1 MVDINNNSEVSAIS
15 ESCQILSDTLDLV
28 EKHISPGQSV
38 MELDNI
44 AENYIISCNARPAFK
59 GYNGFPATL
68 TVSIDDEIVHGIP
81 KDMFLEEG
89 QIISIDCGV
98 IKNDFYSDS
107 ARTLPVGRI
116 SRDKQKLLDV
126 TKKALDIGIE
136 NAVLGNRIFD
146 ISNSIQE
153 YVESEGFSIVRE
165 LVGHGIGRQLH
176 IKPQVPNFSNPAT
189 SDLNIELKEGMCL
202 AIEPMVNMGTRYI
215 KTDSDGWTIRT
226 EDGNVSAH
234 FEHSILITK
243 FQPRILT

>member
-1 MVDINNNSEVSAIS
+1 MVDINNHLEVKALS
-15 ESCQILSDTLDLV
+15 ESCQILSDTLNMV
-28 EKHISPGQSV
+28 EKNIFPGQSV
-38 MELDNI
+38 LELDKI
-44 AENYIISCNARPAFK
+44 AEDYITSCNAKPAFK
-59 GYNGFPATL
+59 GYDGFPATL

-81 KDMFLEEG
+81 KNMILKEG
-89 QIISIDCGV
+89 QIVSIDCGV

-107 ARTLPVGRI
+107 ARTIAVGRI
-116 SRDKQKLLDV
+116 SDEKQRLLDV
-126 TKKALDIGIE
+126 TKKALDIGIQ
-136 NAVLGNRIFD
+136 NALVGNKIFD

-176 IKPQVPNFSNPAT
+176 IKPQVPNFSFPAT
-189 SDLNIELKEGMCL
+189 PDLDVVLKEGMCL
-202 AIEPMVNMGTRYI
+202 AIEPMVNVGARHI

-226 EDGNVSAH
+226 KDGSSSAH

>member
-1 MVDINNNSEVSAIS
+1 MVDINNHLEVKALS
-15 ESCQILSDTLDLV
+15 ESCQILSDTLNKV
-28 EKHISPGQSV
+28 EKNIFPGQSV
-38 MELDNI
+38 LKLDKI
-44 AENYIISCNARPAFK
+44 AEDYIISCNAKPAFK
-59 GYNGFPATL
+59 GYDGFPATL

-81 KDMFLEEG
+81 KNMILKEG
-89 QIISIDCGV
+89 QIVSIDCGV

-107 ARTLPVGRI
+107 ARTIAVGKI
-116 SRDKQKLLDV
+116 SDEKQKLLDV
-126 TKKALDIGIE
+126 TKKALDIGIQ
-136 NAVLGNRIFD
+136 NALVGNKIFD

-176 IKPQVPNFSNPAT
+176 IKPQVPNFSIPAT
-189 SDLNIELKEGMCL
+189 PDLDVVLKEGMCL
-202 AIEPMVNMGTRYI
+202 AIEPMVNVGARHI

-226 EDGNVSAH
+226 KDGSSSAH

>member
-38 MELDNI
+38 IELDKI

-116 SRDKQKLLDV
+116 TRDKQKLLDV

-136 NAVLGNRIFD
+136 NAVLGNKIFD
-146 ISNSIQE
+146 ISNSIQK

-226 EDGNVSAH
+226 EDGNASAH

>member
-1 MVDINNNSEVSAIS
+1 MVDINNHLEVEALS
-15 ESCQILSDTLDLV
+15 ESCQILSDTLNKV
-28 EKHISPGQSV
+28 EKNIFPGQSV
-38 MELDNI
+38 IELDKI
-44 AENYIISCNARPAFK
+44 AEDYIISCNAKPAFK
-59 GYNGFPATL
+59 GYEGFPATL

-81 KDMFLEEG
+81 KDIILKEG

-107 ARTLPVGRI
+107 ARTIAVGKI
-116 SRDKQKLLDV
+116 SDEKQKLLDV
-126 TKKALDIGIE
+126 TKKALDIGIQ
-136 NAVLGNRIFD
+136 NALVGNKIFD

-176 IKPQVPNFSNPAT
+176 IKPQVPNFSIPAT
-189 SDLNIELKEGMCL
+189 PDLDVVLKEGMCL
-202 AIEPMVNMGTRYI
+202 AIEPMVNVGSRHI

-226 EDGNVSAH
+226 KDGSSSAH

>member
-1 MVDINNNSEVSAIS
+1 MVDINNHLEVEALS
-15 ESCQILSDTLDLV
+15 ESCQILSDTLNKV
-28 EKHISPGQSV
+28 EKNIFPGQSV
-38 MELDNI
+38 IELDKI
-44 AENYIISCNARPAFK
+44 AEDYIISCNAKPAFK
-59 GYNGFPATL
+59 GYEGFPATL

-81 KDMFLEEG
+81 KNIILKEG

-107 ARTLPVGRI
+107 ARTIAVGKI
-116 SRDKQKLLDV
+116 SDEKQKLLDV
-126 TKKALDIGIE
+126 TKKALDIGIQ
-136 NAVLGNRIFD
+136 NALVGNKIFD

-176 IKPQVPNFSNPAT
+176 IKPQVPNFSIPAT
-189 SDLNIELKEGMCL
+189 PDLDVVLKEGMCL
-202 AIEPMVNMGTRYI
+202 AIEPMVNVGSRHL

-226 EDGNVSAH
+226 KDGSSSAH

>member
-1 MVDINNNSEVSAIS
+1 MVDINNHLEVKALS
-15 ESCQILSDTLDLV
+15 ESCQILSDTLNKV
-28 EKHISPGQSV
+28 EKNIFPGQSV
-38 MELDNI
+38 IELDKI
-44 AENYIISCNARPAFK
+44 AEDYIISCNAKPAFK
-59 GYNGFPATL
+59 GYEGFPSTL

-81 KDMFLEEG
+81 KNIILKEG

-107 ARTLPVGRI
+107 ARTIAVGKI
-116 SRDKQKLLDV
+116 SDEKQKLLDV
-126 TKKALDIGIE
+126 TKKALDIGIQ
-136 NAVLGNRIFD
+136 NALVGNKIFD

-176 IKPQVPNFSNPAT
+176 IKPQVPNFSIPAT
-189 SDLNIELKEGMCL
+189 PDLDVVLKEGMCL
-202 AIEPMVNMGTRYI
+202 AIEPMVNVGSRHI

-226 EDGNVSAH
+226 KDGSSSAH

>member
-1 MVDINNNSEVSAIS
+1 MVDINNHLEVKALS
-15 ESCQILSDTLDLV
+15 ESCQILSDTLNKV
-28 EKHISPGQSV
+28 EKNIFPGQSV
-38 MELDNI
+38 IELDKI
-44 AENYIISCNARPAFK
+44 AEDYIISCNAKPAFK
-59 GYNGFPATL
+59 GYEGFPATL

-81 KDMFLEEG
+81 KNKTLKEG

-107 ARTLPVGRI
+107 ARTIAVGKI
-116 SRDKQKLLDV
+116 SDEKQKLLDV
-126 TKKALDIGIE
+126 TKKALDIGIQ
-136 NAVLGNRIFD
+136 NALVGNKIFD

-176 IKPQVPNFSNPAT
+176 IKPQVPNFSIPAT
-189 SDLNIELKEGMCL
+189 PDLDVVLKEGMCL
-202 AIEPMVNMGTRYI
+202 AIEPMVNVGSRHI

-226 EDGNVSAH
+226 KDGSSSAH

>member
-1 MVDINNNSEVSAIS
+1 MVDINNHLEVKALS
-15 ESCQILSDTLDLV
+15 ESCQILSDTLNKV
-28 EKHISPGQSV
+28 EKNIFPGQSV
-38 MELDNI
+38 LELDKI
-44 AENYIISCNARPAFK
+44 AEDYIISCNAKPAFK
-59 GYNGFPATL
+59 GYDGFPATL

-81 KDMFLEEG
+81 KNIVLKEG

-107 ARTLPVGRI
+107 ARTIAVGKI
-116 SRDKQKLLDV
+116 SDEKQRLLDV
-126 TKKALDIGIE
+126 TKKALDIGIQ
-136 NAVLGNRIFD
+136 NALVGNKIFD

-165 LVGHGIGRQLH
+165 LVGHGIGRHLH
-176 IKPQVPNFSNPAT
+176 IKPQVPNFSIPAT
-189 SDLNIELKEGMCL
+189 PDLDVVLKEGMCL
-202 AIEPMVNMGTRYI
+202 AIEPMVNVGARHI

-226 EDGNVSAH
+226 KDGSSSAH

>member
-1 MVDINNNSEVSAIS
+1 MVDINNHLEVEALS
-15 ESCQILSDTLDLV
+15 ESCQILSDTLNKV
-28 EKHISPGQSV
+28 EKNIFPGQSV
-38 MELDNI
+38 LELDKI
-44 AENYIISCNARPAFK
+44 AEDYIISCNAKPAFK
-59 GYNGFPATL
+59 GYDGFPATL

-81 KDMFLEEG
+81 KNIILKEG

-107 ARTLPVGRI
+107 ARTIAVGKI
-116 SRDKQKLLDV
+116 SDEKQKLLDV
-126 TKKALDIGIE
+126 TKKALDIGIQ
-136 NAVLGNRIFD
+136 NALVGNKIFD

-165 LVGHGIGRQLH
+165 LVGHGIGRHLH
-176 IKPQVPNFSNPAT
+176 IKPQVPNFSIPAT
-189 SDLNIELKEGMCL
+189 PDLDVVLKEGMCL
-202 AIEPMVNMGTRYI
+202 AIEPMVNVGARHI

-226 EDGNVSAH
+226 KDGSSSAH

>member
-1 MVDINNNSEVSAIS
+1 VVDINNHLEVKALS
-15 ESCQILSDTLDLV
+15 ESCQILSDTLNKV
-28 EKHISPGQSV
+28 EKNIFPGQSV
-38 MELDNI
+38 LELDKI
-44 AENYIISCNARPAFK
+44 AEDYIISCNAKPAFK
-59 GYNGFPATL
+59 GYDGFPATL

-81 KDMFLEEG
+81 KNMILKEG

-107 ARTLPVGRI
+107 ARTIAVGKI
-116 SRDKQKLLDV
+116 SDEKQKLLDV
-126 TKKALDIGIE
+126 TKKALDIGIQ
-136 NAVLGNRIFD
+136 NALVGNKIFD

-176 IKPQVPNFSNPAT
+176 IKPQVPNFSIPAT
-189 SDLNIELKEGMCL
+189 PDLDVVLKEGMCL
-202 AIEPMVNMGTRYI
+202 AIEPMVNVGARHI

-226 EDGNVSAH
+226 KDGSSSAH

>member
-1 MVDINNNSEVSAIS
+1 MVDINNHLEVRALS
-15 ESCQILSDTLDLV
+15 ESCQILSDTLNKV
-28 EKHISPGQSV
+28 EKNIFPGQSV
-38 MELDNI
+38 IELDKI
-44 AENYIISCNARPAFK
+44 AEDYIISCNAKPAFK
-59 GYNGFPATL
+59 GYEGFPATL

-81 KDMFLEEG
+81 KDIILKEG

-107 ARTLPVGRI
+107 ARTIAIGKI
-116 SRDKQKLLDV
+116 SDEKQNLLDV
-126 TKKALDIGIE
+126 TKKALDIGIQ
-136 NAVLGNRIFD
+136 NALVGNKIFD

-176 IKPQVPNFSNPAT
+176 IKPQVPNFSIPAT
-189 SDLNIELKEGMCL
+189 PDLDVVLKEGMCL
-202 AIEPMVNMGTRYI
+202 AIEPMVNVGARHI
-215 KTDSDGWTIRT
+215 KTDSDGWTVRT
-226 EDGNVSAH
+226 KDGSSSAH

>member
-1 MVDINNNSEVSAIS
+1 MVDINNHIEVAAIS
-15 ESCQILSDTLDLV
+15 DSCQILSDTLNLV
-28 EKHISPGQSV
+28 EKHIHPGQSV
-38 MELDNI
+38 MELDSI
-44 AENYIISCNARPAFK
+44 AENYILSCNAKPAFK
-59 GYNGFPATL
+59 GYDGFPATL

-81 KDMFLEEG
+81 KDIYLSEG
-89 QIISIDCGV
+89 QIVSIDCGV

-107 ARTLPVGRI
+107 ARTLPVGVI
-116 SRDKQKLLDV
+116 SDSKQKLLDV
-126 TKKALDIGIE
+126 TKKALKIGIE
-136 NAVLGNRIFD
+136 NAVVGNKVFD

-176 IKPQVPNFSNPAT
+176 TTTQILNFSNPAT
-189 SDLNIELKEGMCL
+189 MDLNVELKEGMCL
-202 AIEPMVNMGTRYI
+202 AIEPMVNMGTRHI

-226 EDGNVSAH
+226 KDGNASAH